1 MSKYIALGAAAFV
14 VSATF
19 FGCGG
24 DSQTG
29 DTTSTGTGVGT
40 GTGSGTGSGVG
51 GAGTGTGTGTGT
63 GAGVGGTGGMG
74 TGGMGQGGAMTCMF
88 SAFDA
93 TCNTCLDGMC
103 MAEKAACCNAMG
115 CVDLVDCVATNCP
128 SGDLNCVLASCS
140 AEIQAA
146 GGPTG
151 PGAMAAQGV
160 ATCGASNCPTCLGG
174 QGGGGQGGMGQGGS
188 SQGGMGQGGSSQGGM
203 GQGGSSQGGMG
214 QGGMGQGGGGSCT
227 FAGYSNACN
236 MCLDNQCTAEEAACC
251 NTTGCQD
258 LVECVAANCSNPQDL
273 ACIFNMCSTELSA
286 AGGPS
291 GAGSMA
297 AQSMAT
303 CAGNNCPSCN

>member
-203 GQGGSSQGGMG
+203 GQGG
-214 QGGMGQGGGGSCT
+214 MGQGGGGSCT